1 MSSAELKQEKAY
13 EESASNMP
21 GSQIKTPDY
30 IKDKY
35 TFIDRLGH
43 GTQGSVFKA
52 IRHSD
57 GKVVAVKKI
66 RIDSVN
72 TWKEY
77 DLFHREADV
86 LASIHEHGVAEFYEA
101 IENLSSNP
109 AEAYIVQEL
118 IEGRSLQIML
128 KTGFR
133 FTVSR
138 IFNMALGMI
147 NLLERLHSHNPP
159 IIHRDIKPNNII
171 MKPLADVDDFEPY
184 LIDFGAV
191 ANPTVQKGGSTVAGT
206 YGYMPSEQLV
216 GHPCPASDI
225 YALGATIVY
234 MLTGVEPADM
244 RVADFRLVIDPYLE
258 NVPRPIVR
266 VLHKMLEPRPE
277 NRLCD
282 YQRLRE
288 IFTQFANDIYSIDDE
303 EDIQDIAAINQK
315 LAAVNAFNQPGNLDL
330 WMNLPESTPRMVPEP
345 FADTILNLADIAKS
359 NQTKKTLS
367 TAIFKCFLAAVPSI
381 IIISVIIEVLVSTL
395 TCVPD
400 GVYRFYCPDMSSEEF
415 FFYIFLIII
424 FVGAIFIFT
433 INVFAKLRTIRCIKK
448 SRKEKLKQYE
458 LAQKENDLLTCVS
471 YETLDDLPLLKL
483 LKFGR
488 KGIATIVD
496 FEDMP
501 TPVKYRKYNPFRNE
515 VSSESRVPFRLRYRF
530 NPPDDASEDDLIHE
544 ITIYN
549 HQTEGLESG
558 TPIPILYYIN
568 PDDNSDVISMPYPFP
583 FKEIENTQVTLVNK
597 DNLYC
602 NTKGVY

>member
-1 MSSAELKQEKAY
+1 MNAAELQKTNQLSEGPEVNDIHEQTSTIKPVA
-13 EESASNMP
+13 
-21 GSQIKTPDY
+21 GIKTPDY

-57 GKVVAVKKI
+57 GKIVAVKKL

-86 LASIHEHGVAEFYEA
+86 LSGIHEHGVAEFYEA
-101 IENLSSNP
+101 IENLGSNP

-147 NLLERLHSHNPP
+147 DLLERLHSHNPP

-171 MKPLADVDDFEPY
+171 MRPLAGQDDFEPY

-244 RVADFRLVIDPYLE
+244 RIADFRLVIDPYLE
-258 NVPRPIVR
+258 NVPRPIVS
-266 VLHKMLEPRPE
+266 VLHKMLDPKPE
-277 NRLCD
+277 TRLCD

-288 IFTQFANDIYSIDDE
+288 IFTQFANDIYSIDD
-303 EDIQDIAAINQK
+303 DSALQDTKAINQK
-315 LAAVNAFNQPGNLDL
+315 IAAVNAFNQAGNLDL
-330 WMNLPESTPRMVPEP
+330 WMNLSETTPRMVPEP
-345 FADTILNLADIAKS
+345 FADTVLNLANIVKS
-359 NQTKKTLS
+359 NLVKKSLPKTIIKSLVICIP
-367 TAIFKCFLAAVPSI
+367 AIIFI
-381 IIISVIIEVLVSTL
+381 ILIVNYIVKDNLYSQ
-395 TCVPD
+395 
-400 GVYRFYCPDMSSEEF
+400 MSSEEF
-415 FFYIFLIII
+415 FFYIFLVIILI
-424 FVGAIFIFT
+424 GVSFIFLLNT
-433 INVFAKLRTIRCIKK
+433 FSELNTIRKINK
-448 SRKEKLKQYE
+448 SRNEKLKLYE
-458 LAQKENDLLTCVS
+458 LAQKEPDLLKCVD
-471 YETLDDLPLLKL
+471 YETLDDLPLLTL

-496 FEDMP
+496 FEDLP
-501 TPVKYRKYNPFRNE
+501 TPVKYRNYNPYRNE
-515 VSSESRVPFRLRYRF
+515 ISSESRVPFRLRYRF
-530 NPPDDASEDDLIHE
+530 NPPDDASADDLIHN

-549 HQTEGLESG
+549 HQTEGLEPG

-602 NTKGVY
+602 KTKGVY